1 MSYKY
6 NGSMIQ
12 IAHPV
17 QSISV
22 NKQRVIFSD
31 TQGLKNAMFQKAEI
45 FGIFTIDSFLF
56 GLGVIV
62 FILLVASLFITN
74 SPRVR

>member
-22 NKQRVIFSD
+22 NKHRVIFSD
-31 TQGLKNAMFQKAEI
+31 TQGLKNALFQKASHARQ
-45 FGIFTIDSFLF
+45 FVKWLKVS
-56 GLGVIV
+56 
-62 FILLVASLFITN
+62 
-74 SPRVR
+74 

>member
-1 MSYKY
+1 MPIKALQTQTKEKVSFIMSYKY
-6 NGSMIQ
+6 NGSLIQ

-31 TQGLKNAMFQKAEI
+31 TQGLKNAIFQKASDARQ
-45 FGIFTIDSFLF
+45 FVKWLK
-56 GLGVIV
+56 
-62 FILLVASLFITN
+62 AN
-74 SPRVR
+74 

>member
-1 MSYKY
+1 MSFKALQTLTKERVSFIMSYKY
-6 NGSMIQ
+6 NGSLIQ

-31 TQGLKNAMFQKAEI
+31 TQGLKNAIFQKASDARQ
-45 FGIFTIDSFLF
+45 FVKWLK
-56 GLGVIV
+56 
-62 FILLVASLFITN
+62 AN
-74 SPRVR
+74 

>member
-1 MSYKY
+1 MPIKALQTQTKERVSFIMSYKY
-6 NGSMIQ
+6 NGSLIQ

-31 TQGLKNAMFQKAEI
+31 TQGLKNAIFKKESDALQFVKWLKA
-45 FGIFTIDSFLF
+45 
-56 GLGVIV
+56 
-62 FILLVASLFITN
+62 N
-74 SPRVR
+74 

>member
-1 MSYKY
+1 MPIKALQTQTKERVSFIMSYKY
-6 NGSMIQ
+6 NGSLIQ

-31 TQGLKNAMFQKAEI
+31 TQGLKNAIFQKASDARQ
-45 FGIFTIDSFLF
+45 FVKWLK
-56 GLGVIV
+56 
-62 FILLVASLFITN
+62 AN
-74 SPRVR
+74 

>member
-1 MSYKY
+1 MSYSY

-31 TQGLKNAMFQKAEI
+31 TQGLKNALFTKASDARQ
-45 FGIFTIDSFLF
+45 FVKWLK
-56 GLGVIV
+56 
-62 FILLVASLFITN
+62 AN
-74 SPRVR
+74 

>member
-1 MSYKY
+1 MCFKKKPRINNKNKVSFIMSYKY

-22 NKQRVIFSD
+22 NKHRVIFSD
-31 TQGLKNAMFQKAEI
+31 TQGLKNALFQKASDARQ
-45 FGIFTIDSFLF
+45 FVKWLK
-56 GLGVIV
+56 
-62 FILLVASLFITN
+62 AS
-74 SPRVR
+74 

>member
-1 MSYKY
+1 MPIKALQTQTKERVSFIMSYKY
-6 NGSMIQ
+6 NGSLIL

-31 TQGLKNAMFQKAEI
+31 TQGLKNAIFQKASDARQ
-45 FGIFTIDSFLF
+45 FVKWLK
-56 GLGVIV
+56 
-62 FILLVASLFITN
+62 AN
-74 SPRVR
+74 

>member
-1 MSYKY
+1 MPFKALQTLTKERVSFIMSYKY
-6 NGSMIQ
+6 NGSLIQ

-31 TQGLKNAMFQKAEI
+31 TQGLKNAIFQSPSEARLFVKGLKA
-45 FGIFTIDSFLF
+45 S
-56 GLGVIV
+56 
-62 FILLVASLFITN
+62 
-74 SPRVR
+74 

>member
-1 MSYKY
+1 MSYSY

-31 TQGLKNAMFQKAEI
+31 TQGSKNALFSKAS
-45 FGIFTIDSFLF
+45 DARLF
-56 GLGVIV
+56 VKWLK
-62 FILLVASLFITN
+62 SN
-74 SPRVR
+74 

>member
-1 MSYKY
+1 MPMKALQTQTKERVSFIMSYKY
-6 NGSMIQ
+6 NGSVIQ

-31 TQGLKNAMFQKAEI
+31 TQGLKNAIFQKASDARQ
-45 FGIFTIDSFLF
+45 FVKWLK
-56 GLGVIV
+56 
-62 FILLVASLFITN
+62 AN
-74 SPRVR
+74 

>member
-1 MSYKY
+1 MPFKALQTLTKERVSFIMSYKY
-6 NGSMIQ
+6 NGSLIQ

-31 TQGLKNAMFQKAEI
+31 TQGLKNAIFQKASDARQ
-45 FGIFTIDSFLF
+45 FVKWLK
-56 GLGVIV
+56 
-62 FILLVASLFITN
+62 AN
-74 SPRVR
+74 

>member
-1 MSYKY
+1 MPIKAVQTQTKERVSFIMSYKY
-6 NGSMIQ
+6 NGSLIQ

-31 TQGLKNAMFQKAEI
+31 TQGLKNAIFQKASDARQ
-45 FGIFTIDSFLF
+45 FVKWLK
-56 GLGVIV
+56 
-62 FILLVASLFITN
+62 AN
-74 SPRVR
+74 

>member
-1 MSYKY
+1 MPIKALQTLTKERVSFIMSYKY
-6 NGSMIQ
+6 NGSLIQ

-31 TQGLKNAMFQKAEI
+31 TQGLKNAIFQKASDARQ
-45 FGIFTIDSFLF
+45 FVKWLK
-56 GLGVIV
+56 
-62 FILLVASLFITN
+62 AN
-74 SPRVR
+74 

>member
-31 TQGLKNAMFQKAEI
+31 TQGLKNAMFQTARDARVCVKWLKANY
-45 FGIFTIDSFLF
+45 S
-56 GLGVIV
+56 
-62 FILLVASLFITN
+62 
-74 SPRVR
+74 VRAINWLRSYCYYTVPAL